1 MRVVDKRHGR
11 CCPVCVQVEP
21 CALQQRPHNPP
32 QRPRLLVSR
41 PESDPRSRFLHG
53 RVCLLCCSQT
63 RPSATALVHASLS
76 LSPTRA
82 TACADAPFVAATNAQ
97 PYYKTKK
104 GVACPKGQGITSK
117 EECARASQLVF
128 GSNIVRH
135 TSANGWSTCFRVQCW
150 CSGARGARVAWSI
163 VCDVPCRCGQE
174 AIVVCFLDPR
184 PCTSPGAPR
193 FLGVRLA
200 YNNGRH
206 RRWCALIE

>member
-53 RVCLLCCSQT
+53 RVCLLCCSQP

-82 TACADAPFVAATNAQ
+82 TACADAPFVVTLSRALLVSNSHNQCAQ
-97 PYYKTKK
+97 LLYTVILSHTPSKPFHGGRVNVLFYKQILQANRISLQV
-104 GVACPKGQGITSK
+104 VASTSVSSSSTST
-117 EECARASQLVF
+117 ADSPVLTSTTSPFQQASISQLVENF
-128 GSNIVRH
+128 
-135 TSANGWSTCFRVQCW
+135 
-150 CSGARGARVAWSI
+150 
-163 VCDVPCRCGQE
+163 
-174 AIVVCFLDPR
+174 
-184 PCTSPGAPR
+184 
-193 FLGVRLA
+193 
-200 YNNGRH
+200 
-206 RRWCALIE
+206 